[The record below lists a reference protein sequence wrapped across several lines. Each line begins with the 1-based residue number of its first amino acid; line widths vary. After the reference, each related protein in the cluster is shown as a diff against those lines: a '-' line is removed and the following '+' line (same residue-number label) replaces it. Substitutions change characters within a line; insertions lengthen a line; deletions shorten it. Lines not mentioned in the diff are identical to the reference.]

1 VSAETQTV
9 GVAELSGRARDG
21 KAPIFKRVVL
31 KLGGEAL
38 LGKAAYG
45 IDHDAAE
52 RIAQQLRHVHERGV
66 QVAIVVGGGNIV
78 RGQEASAHGIDRVT
92 GDYMGM
98 LATVINALAL
108 RDAIEHLD
116 MECRVQSAIAM
127 QQVAEPFIPRR
138 AVRHLEKGRIVILAA
153 GTGNPFFTTDT
164 TAALRAAEIGAEVL
178 LKATKVDGVYT
189 ADPLKDRSATRL
201 PHLTYMDVLNRGLTI
216 MDSTALTLCMD
227 NQMPI
232 IVFDLFTE
240 GNIERVIL
248 GEEIGTRV
256 NGDGKAPPR
265 AS

>member
-1 VSAETQTV
+1 VSAEAAVV
-9 GVAELSGRARDG
+9 GVAQPAQRGLDGREPVFG
-21 KAPIFKRVVL
+21 RVVL

-38 LGKAAYG
+38 LGEASYGVDQAAVR
-45 IDHDAAE
+45 
-52 RIAQQLRHVHERGV
+52 RIAEQLRHVHERGV
-66 QVAIVVGGGNIV
+66 QMAIVVGGGNIV
-78 RGQEASAHGIDRVT
+78 RGIEASEHGIDRVT

-108 RDAIEHLD
+108 RDAIEHLG
-116 MECRVQSAIAM
+116 MQCRVQSAIAM

-178 LKATKVDGVYT
+178 LKATKVDGIYT
-189 ADPLKDRSATRL
+189 ADPLKDPDATRL
-201 PHLTYMDVLNRGLTI
+201 PHLTYLDVLNRGLTI

-227 NQMPI
+227 NRTPI

-248 GEEIGTRV
+248 GERIGTRV
-256 NGDGKAPPR
+256 DAQGATVDG
-265 AS
+265 